1 MIPFTNI
8 PLIEV
13 PTTTVIPVVLLFLS
27 FVSVNIFEGIA
38 GILTQRVMLD
48 VIPNRIRNS
57 MYSLQPTLVML
68 ISMPLIAFFGWFITF
83 SGGFTWTFVICA
95 FISLIAVLMIRQ
107 AFKYPIPKA
116 EVVVK
121 ADVEEVEEVQEM
133 EIT

>member
-1 MIPFTNI
+1 MIPFTNL

-13 PTTTVIPVVLLFLS
+13 PAQTVIPVILLFLA
-27 FVSVNIFEGIA
+27 FVSLNLFGGIA

-68 ISMPLIAFFGWFITF
+68 ISMPLITFFGWFIPF
-83 SGGFTWTFVICA
+83 SGGFTWTFIICA

-107 AFKYPIPKA
+107 AFKYPVPKA

-121 ADVEEVEEVQEM
+121 ADTEESEEVKEM
-133 EIT
+133 DIT